1 MEVDG
6 SGSGSDRVVMN
17 QISTTTWSPMTSGP
31 EEEFANFLEF
41 GDLQLT
47 FPPFEDTVQD
57 GRELEQDS
65 GDAVDTRMGN
75 EAGGLGLEDG
85 QMQQEMDQHSSM
97 RFMDGFHGS
106 AESFH
111 EMNMPTGLFNH
122 QHPLQQLHGPQYRG
136 QNIIPPTP
144 NSIEMHGD
152 PTRYYRP
159 SGEPQSHVT
168 YERFGRNQNDQ
179 VRLFSPRPKNA

>member
-6 SGSGSDRVVMN
+6 SGSDVMN

-57 GRELEQDS
+57 GRELQQDS
-65 GDAVDTRMGN
+65 ADAIDTQMGN

-85 QMQQEMDQHSSM
+85 QMQQELDPHRSM
-97 RFMDGFHGS
+97 RFMDDFNGS
-106 AESFH
+106 ADSFQ
-111 EMNMPTGLFNH
+111 EMNMPTGLFTPH
-122 QHPLQQLHGPQYRG
+122 PQHTLQQLHNPQYRG
-136 QNIIPPTP
+136 QNMIPPTP

-152 PTRYYRP
+152 PTRYYRS
-159 SGEPQSHVT
+159 SGEHQSHVT
-168 YERFGRNQNDQ
+168 YERFGRHQNDQ
-179 VRLFSPRPKNA
+179 VRIFSPGSEKS